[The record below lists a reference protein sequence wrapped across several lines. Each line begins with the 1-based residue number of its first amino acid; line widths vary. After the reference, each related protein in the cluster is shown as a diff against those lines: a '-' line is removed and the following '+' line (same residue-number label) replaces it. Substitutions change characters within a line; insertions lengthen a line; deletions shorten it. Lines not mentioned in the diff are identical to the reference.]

1 MANHSF
7 VAGRFWGCRFIQLHN
22 VAAKPPAGL
31 FSSPC
36 SPPPPA
42 PRMMLQVPYII
53 FGPPGTGKTS
63 TVIEAI
69 LQLTKLKPD
78 CKILVSQRANLPSPL
93 ADTETRG

>member
-1 MANHSF
+1 
-7 VAGRFWGCRFIQLHN
+7 
-22 VAAKPPAGL
+22 
-31 FSSPC
+31 
-36 SPPPPA
+36 
-42 PRMMLQVPYII
+42 MMLQVPYII